1 MDSCLLHICRMGD
14 SIAHNY
20 FYSTVFV
27 VVVSIGLELSQK
39 HVLLFATYHPVAC
52 FLFSGCCWLCNCV
65 GDILG
70 WVFLLTMSMPL
81 RPLFSRIME
90 HAIKLKKNPNNCF
103 LEHDHELTEVK
114 CSQES
119 PDQMW
124 WRYHVG
130 VDQYQIWR
138 QQRTPATTFFMSNK
152 AKHNYTSCAL
162 PQIIIHMLY
171 SIISYF
177 RN

>member
-103 LEHDHELTEVK
+103 CEHDHELTEVK
-114 CSQES
+114 CWSHQIRCGDVIMSVWTNIRSEGNREHQQPHFLCLIKQS
-119 PDQMW
+119 TTTQVVL
-124 WRYHVG
+124 YHKLSF
-130 VDQYQIWR
+130 ICC
-138 QQRTPATTFFMSNK
+138 T
-152 AKHNYTSCAL
+152 L
-162 PQIIIHMLY
+162 
-171 SIISYF
+171 
-177 RN
+177 

>member
-81 RPLFSRIME
+81 RTLFSRIME
-90 HAIKLKKNPNNCF
+90 HAIKLKKTQIMLSWTWPWVNWSQMLSGVTRSDVVTLSCRCGPISD
-103 LEHDHELTEVK
+103 LKATEN
-114 CSQES
+114 
-119 PDQMW
+119 
-124 WRYHVG
+124 
-130 VDQYQIWR
+130 
-138 QQRTPATTFFMSNK
+138 TSN
-152 AKHNYTSCAL
+152 HLFYV
-162 PQIIIHMLY
+162 
-171 SIISYF
+171 
-177 RN
+177 